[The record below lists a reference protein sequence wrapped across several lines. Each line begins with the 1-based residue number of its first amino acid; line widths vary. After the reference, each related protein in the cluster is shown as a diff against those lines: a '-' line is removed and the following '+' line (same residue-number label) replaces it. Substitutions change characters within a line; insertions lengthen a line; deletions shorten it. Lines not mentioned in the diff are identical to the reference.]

1 MSSWANLVSLSVI
14 LLYAIPAIR
23 WFQTGRWAEWLALVG
38 MMGTVA
44 LNETVKHAL
53 IGTQSPRP
61 ANAADCNL
69 WVNDGPCGGKPGMPS
84 GHSAQVSFLAA
95 YYLQEAFLTP
105 SAPSSAS
112 LASPSTAFRFFALLL
127 VGYALVV
134 MYSRYVKQCHTPTQI
149 LMGALL
155 GTSASVIVL
164 KKAYQWRDK

>member
-1 MSSWANLVSLSVI
+1 
-14 LLYAIPAIR
+14 
-23 WFQTGRWAEWLALVG
+23 
-38 MMGTVA
+38 MGTVA

-95 YYLQEAFLTP
+95 YYLQEAFLT
-105 SAPSSAS
+105 ASSSSTSTSPAS
-112 LASPSTAFRFFALLL
+112 SSSPAFRVFALLL

>member
-1 MSSWANLVSLSVI
+1 MSSWANLVSLSVV
-14 LLYAIPAIR
+14 LLYAIPVVR
-23 WFQTGRWAEWLALVG
+23 WFQTGRWTEWLALVG

-105 SAPSSAS
+105 STST
-112 LASPSTAFRFFALLL
+112 SPAFRVFALLL
-127 VGYALVV
+127 VGYALAV
-134 MYSRYVKQCHTPTQI
+134 MYSRYVKQCHTPMQI

-155 GTSASVIVL
+155 GISASVIVL

>member
-1 MSSWANLVSLSVI
+1 
-14 LLYAIPAIR
+14 
-23 WFQTGRWAEWLALVG
+23 

-61 ANAADCNL
+61 AKAADCNL

-95 YYLQEAFLTP
+95 YYLQEAFLT
-105 SAPSSAS
+105 SSS
-112 LASPSTAFRFFALLL
+112 TSTSTAFRFFALLL
-127 VGYALVV
+127 VGYALAV